1 MNNNDLVKELT
12 YIEEHVTCLQY
23 KHESSTGFRYQEFKK
38 GECAEINNFSV
49 NCIFFVLEGCFK
61 VSLDTM
67 NFEEFQAKQMI
78 CVPKNSSMTSVALMD
93 AKVVVLL
100 FDKPNSVCDKQVLSS
115 YFSLCDSENTSS
127 VPLDFNYSM
136 NCFLK
141 GVQYYLINKL
151 NCSHMHGIKEQE
163 FFLILRSFYPKESIA
178 EFLWPVIKGLSDFKD
193 FIEKN
198 APSVNSI
205 KELIYLSHYSNSAFY
220 RKFKDEYGDITPQ
233 NWLMQQK
240 KAQMLTIASTP
251 GMSTKE
257 MMVRLNIH
265 SLSTLKRI
273 CQRIFNTTPAG
284 LIKSM
289 QIQKR

>member
-1 MNNNDLVKELT
+1 
-12 YIEEHVTCLQY
+12 
-23 KHESSTGFRYQEFKK
+23 
-38 GECAEINNFSV
+38 
-49 NCIFFVLEGCFK
+49 
-61 VSLDTM
+61 
-67 NFEEFQAKQMI
+67 
-78 CVPKNSSMTSVALMD
+78 
-93 AKVVVLL
+93 
-100 FDKPNSVCDKQVLSS
+100 
-115 YFSLCDSENTSS
+115 
-127 VPLDFNYSM
+127 
-136 NCFLK
+136 
-141 GVQYYLINKL
+141 
-151 NCSHMHGIKEQE
+151 MHGIKEQE

-240 KAQMLTIASTP
+240 KAQILTIASTP